1 MYHILLFISL
11 LAFQN
16 LAFSQDD
23 ELKKSLEK
31 IDRLFYLLN
40 NNYVEK
46 IIPNNVAEN
55 AIKGAL
61 KELDPHSYY
70 LTADEIKEA
79 NESLQGNFEGIGIQ
93 YFLDNDTMLI
103 LSAIPD
109 SPAEKA
115 GVIPGD
121 RLIYVDD
128 SLVAGNNK
136 KSKDFS
142 KFLKGKKGSEITL
155 KLLRKNT
162 KDLIT
167 ISMKRDKI
175 PVSSIPCSYMIN
187 SNTGFIKVTKFTA
200 TTMNDIDDAFRKLKK
215 AGMDNLILDLQD
227 NSGGYLMTAIDMAD
241 EFIDDKK
248 TIVYTE
254 GYNSPR
260 KDYDSR
266 KKGSFETGNLV
277 VLIDEGS
284 ASASEIV
291 AGAIQD
297 LDRGI
302 IIGRRSFGK
311 GLVQNTYYFSDGS
324 AVRITTARYH
334 TPSGRC
340 IQRPYDKGKDKYY
353 EDLRKRLERGELVN
367 QDSIKFP
374 DSLKYFT
381 GNHRIVYGGGGIMPD
396 LFVPFDTISNDTTIK
411 KLNAKNLVYTF
422 AVHYIDDNREVFNE
436 KYKTFE
442 IFEKDF
448 KVNSDIISS
457 FSKYLKS
464 KNLIL
469 DFDKLSTPVKKNI
482 SISII
487 ANIARVRWDQREYTI
502 IRNKEDFAVRKALD
516 VLSGMNTKS
525 ILGFKE

>member
-1 MYHILLFISL
+1 MHRSIILYALLFIPSL
-11 LAFQN
+11 S
-16 LAFSQDD
+16 FSQDD
-23 ELKKSLEK
+23 DLKKSLEK
-31 IDRLFYLLN
+31 LDRLLYLLN

-46 IIPNNVAEN
+46 INSKKIAED

-70 LTADEIKEA
+70 LTADEIKDA

-93 YFLDNDTMLI
+93 YFLENDTMII

-115 GVIPGD
+115 GVKPGD
-121 RLIYVDD
+121 RLIFVDD
-128 SLVAGNNK
+128 SLVAGTNR

-142 KFLKGKKGSEITL
+142 KFLKGKKGSDVTL
-155 KLLRKNT
+155 KLMRK
-162 KDLIT
+162 KSSDLVT
-167 ISMKRDKI
+167 VTMKRDKI
-175 PVSSIPCSYMIN
+175 LVSSIPCYYMVN
-187 SNTGFIKVTKFTA
+187 SNTGYIKITRFTA
-200 TTMNDIDDAFRKLKK
+200 TTMNDLNEAFRKLKK
-215 AGMDNLILDLQD
+215 SGMENLILDLQD

-248 TIVYTE
+248 NIVYTE
-254 GYNSPR
+254 GANSQR
-260 KDYDSR
+260 KDYDAR
-266 KKGSFETGNLV
+266 KKGSFEEGNLV

-353 EDLRKRLERGELVN
+353 EDVRKRLEKGELVSA
-367 QDSIKFP
+367 DSIKFP
-374 DSLKYFT
+374 DSLKYYT
-381 GNHRIVYGGGGIMPD
+381 GNKRVVYGGGGIMPD
-396 LFVPFDTISNDTTIK
+396 LFVPLDTVVNDSTLK
-411 KLNAKNLVYTF
+411 KLSSKNAVYTF
-422 AVHYIDDNREVFNE
+422 AVHYIDDNRDSFNE
-436 KYKTFE
+436 RYKSFDS
-442 IFEKDF
+442 FEK
-448 KVNSDIISS
+448 S
-457 FSKYLKS
+457 FVVDSNLIVLFTNYLKN
-464 KNLIL
+464 KNIV
-469 DFDKLSTPVKKNI
+469 FDYAKLSDSVKKELIN
-482 SISII
+482 SIM
-487 ANIARVRWDQREYTI
+487 ANFARVHWDQREYTI
-502 IRNKEDFAVRKALD
+502 IRNKQDFAVLKALD
-516 VLSGMNTKS
+516 VLANMDTKS
-525 ILGFKE
+525 ILGYKN